1 MVTPQFLELSVALRT
16 LLAEAEALDSSRDAA
31 P

>member
-1 MVTPQFLELSVALRT
+1 MVTPQFIELSVALRT
-16 LLAEAEALDSSRDAA
+16 LLAEAEALDNCKDAV